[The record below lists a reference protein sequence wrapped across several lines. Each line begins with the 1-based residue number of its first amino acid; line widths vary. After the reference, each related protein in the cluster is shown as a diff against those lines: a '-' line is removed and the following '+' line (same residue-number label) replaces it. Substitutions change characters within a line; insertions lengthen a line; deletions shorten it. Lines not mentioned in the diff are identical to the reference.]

1 MSGERQWLRYF
12 RLVVAKDGT
21 NTAALDLSD
30 YRVAFRVTQAAVGRP
45 CTAEISVYNVSDDT
59 ANQINAPT
67 NERIVTN
74 GNNAEHIFVILIFH
88 HRSLDRLREIQIIL
102 KVFSGIRRNLNM
114 RDLLR

>member
-74 GNNAEHIFVILIFH
+74 GNNAEH
-88 HRSLDRLREIQIIL
+88 RSWL
-102 KVFSGIRRNLNM
+102 SGTPFGHLQR
-114 RDLLR
+114 